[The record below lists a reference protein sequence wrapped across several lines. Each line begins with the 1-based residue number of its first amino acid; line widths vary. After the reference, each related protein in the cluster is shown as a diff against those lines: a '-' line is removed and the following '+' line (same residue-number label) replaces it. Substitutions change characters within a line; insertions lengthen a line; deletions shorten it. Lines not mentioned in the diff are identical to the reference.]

1 MSGQHEVIGFLSR
14 ADSYGCPGG
23 TVDRIETHG
32 SLIFLCGERVYKL
45 KREIAYAS
53 LDFLT
58 LEKRERA
65 CHAELRLNRRTAP
78 GLYLRVSAITRDRA
92 GVLAFDADGEVLDWV
107 VVMRRFPQSALFDRM
122 AMAGELTPS
131 LMQTLGVEVA
141 RFHAGAER
149 TPAFGGSAGIRRSI
163 ETNHQELRRQCA
175 LLDGNAVQA
184 LYRDQLALLDQ
195 LSTELDR
202 RRRDGCVR
210 RCHGDMRLANIC
222 LFEGRPTLFDGIEFS
237 DEIACIDV
245 LHDLAFVLMDLQH
258 HQLADLA
265 PAVLRAYLDESGEAE
280 ECAPLPLFLSVR
292 AATRSFTLAGSA
304 QRQATAEAAQAKAEQ
319 ARALL
324 RQSRLYLLDHQALG
338 LGYPQLASARPRPSR
353 SHP

>member
-1 MSGQHEVIGFLSR
+1 MSGQHEVIGFLSH

-23 TVDRIETHG
+23 TVERIETHG

-78 GLYLRVSAITRDRA
+78 GLYLGVSAITRDRA
-92 GVLAFDADGEVLDWV
+92 GVLAFDADGEVQDWV

-122 AMAGELTPS
+122 ALAGELTPS

-175 LLDGNAVQA
+175 L
-184 LYRDQLALLDQ
+184 
-195 LSTELDR
+195 
-202 RRRDGCVR
+202 
-210 RCHGDMRLANIC
+210 
-222 LFEGRPTLFDGIEFS
+222 
-237 DEIACIDV
+237 
-245 LHDLAFVLMDLQH
+245 
-258 HQLADLA
+258 
-265 PAVLRAYLDESGEAE
+265 
-280 ECAPLPLFLSVR
+280 
-292 AATRSFTLAGSA
+292 
-304 QRQATAEAAQAKAEQ
+304 
-319 ARALL
+319 
-324 RQSRLYLLDHQALG
+324 
-338 LGYPQLASARPRPSR
+338 
-353 SHP
+353 

>member
-23 TVDRIETHG
+23 TVERIETHG

-58 LEKRERA
+58 LEKREGA

-78 GLYLRVSAITRDRA
+78 GLYLRVSAITRGRA

-122 AMAGELTPS
+122 ALAGELTPS

-175 LLDGNAVQA
+175 LLDG
-184 LYRDQLALLDQ
+184 
-195 LSTELDR
+195 R
-202 RRRDGCVR
+202 RR
-210 RCHGDMRLANIC
+210 
-222 LFEGRPTLFDGIEFS
+222 
-237 DEIACIDV
+237 
-245 LHDLAFVLMDLQH
+245 
-258 HQLADLA
+258 
-265 PAVLRAYLDESGEAE
+265 AE
-280 ECAPLPLFLSVR
+280 ERVRLIGRLPGLHAFLDYLR
-292 AATRSFTLAGSA
+292 AGSA
-304 QRQATAEAAQAKAEQ
+304 LGAVGVAVRFGKSIGAVQYPLARGTRNSGFVRFMTCILPCSPQPICPASTACV
-319 ARALL
+319 
-324 RQSRLYLLDHQALG
+324 
-338 LGYPQLASARPRPSR
+338 
-353 SHP
+353 

>member
-23 TVDRIETHG
+23 TVERIETHG

-58 LEKRERA
+58 LEKRERV

-78 GLYLRVSAITRDRA
+78 GLYLGVSAITRDRA

-122 AMAGELTPS
+122 ALAGELTPS

-149 TPAFGGSAGIRRSI
+149 TPAFGGSAGI
-163 ETNHQELRRQCA
+163 
-175 LLDGNAVQA
+175 
-184 LYRDQLALLDQ
+184 
-195 LSTELDR
+195 
-202 RRRDGCVR
+202 
-210 RCHGDMRLANIC
+210 
-222 LFEGRPTLFDGIEFS
+222 PTAS
-237 DEIACIDV
+237 
-245 LHDLAFVLMDLQH
+245 
-258 HQLADLA
+258 
-265 PAVLRAYLDESGEAE
+265 S
-280 ECAPLPLFLSVR
+280 S
-292 AATRSFTLAGSA
+292 ATRLPVSMSCMTS
-304 QRQATAEAAQAKAEQ
+304 
-319 ARALL
+319 
-324 RQSRLYLLDHQALG
+324 
-338 LGYPQLASARPRPSR
+338 PSC
-353 SHP
+353 

>member
-23 TVDRIETHG
+23 TVERIETHG

-141 RFHAGAER
+141 SAELFAAHFTQLPGDVELVAVSPDAGGAKRAESSRRALERHIGRAVGSAYMEKYRSNDIVTGTMLVGDVHERIAIIVDDLISTGGTLLRAGEACRKAGAR
-149 TPAFGGSAGIRRSI
+149 QVHAAAAHGLFTGGPEILESP
-163 ETNHQELRRQCA
+163 
-175 LLDGNAVQA
+175 VF
-184 LYRDQLALLDQ
+184 DQLVITDTVPPFRLPPELVSRRLTVLDSSAMVAAALK
-195 LSTELDR
+195 SEY
-202 RRRDGCVR
+202 G
-210 RCHGDMRLANIC
+210 
-222 LFEGRPTLFDGIEFS
+222 
-237 DEIACIDV
+237 
-245 LHDLAFVLMDLQH
+245 
-258 HQLADLA
+258 
-265 PAVLRAYLDESGEAE
+265 
-280 ECAPLPLFLSVR
+280 
-292 AATRSFTLAGSA
+292 
-304 QRQATAEAAQAKAEQ
+304 
-319 ARALL
+319 
-324 RQSRLYLLDHQALG
+324 
-338 LGYPQLASARPRPSR
+338 
-353 SHP
+353 

>member
-23 TVDRIETHG
+23 TVERIETHG

-107 VVMRRFPQSALFDRM
+107 VVMRRFPQSTLFDRM
-122 AMAGELTPS
+122 ALAGELTPS

-141 RFHAGAER
+141 RLPSER
-149 TPAFGGSAGIRRSI
+149 RPLVAALAYADPSRPIIRSCAASAHCSMETRCRRSTGTSWPCSI
-163 ETNHQELRRQCA
+163 SCRQSWTGGAAMDACGA
-175 LLDGNAVQA
+175 AMAICDWRTSACSKGGLPC
-184 LYRDQLALLDQ
+184 
-195 LSTELDR
+195 ST
-202 RRRDGCVR
+202 
-210 RCHGDMRLANIC
+210 A
-222 LFEGRPTLFDGIEFS
+222 S
-237 DEIACIDV
+237 
-245 LHDLAFVLMDLQH
+245 
-258 HQLADLA
+258 
-265 PAVLRAYLDESGEAE
+265 S
-280 ECAPLPLFLSVR
+280 S
-292 AATRSFTLAGSA
+292 ATRLPVSMSCMTS
-304 QRQATAEAAQAKAEQ
+304 
-319 ARALL
+319 
-324 RQSRLYLLDHQALG
+324 
-338 LGYPQLASARPRPSR
+338 PSC
-353 SHP
+353 